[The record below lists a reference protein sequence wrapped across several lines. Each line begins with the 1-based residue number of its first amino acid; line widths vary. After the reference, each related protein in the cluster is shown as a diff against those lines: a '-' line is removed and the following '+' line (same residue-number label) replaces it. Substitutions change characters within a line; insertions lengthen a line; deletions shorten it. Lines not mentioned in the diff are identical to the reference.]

1 MEEKSTSSRE
11 IRILGIGGTMRADS
25 LSLKALQA
33 ALSLAAER
41 GAQTVL
47 ADVRELDL
55 PMYNPERALESY
67 PSTLPWLMDEV
78 RKADAL
84 ILCSP
89 SYHGTI
95 TGVLKNVLDA
105 LNFLNQDEP
114 RYFGG
119 KVVGLMAL
127 GANSGNVL
135 NDLHHSTRGLNGL
148 SAPRT
153 VLVPGQ
159 VIDRETGEI
168 TDVGVT
174 NRLTSMVEQVIDLAK
189 RLRPS

>member
-1 MEEKSTSSRE
+1 
-11 IRILGIGGTMRADS
+11 MRADS